1 MLVGNSSGRRLLGVP
16 IRREERIH
24 VVSFGLIGDWQPEPG
39 IVTTWKPTPESIDRV
54 HGAPTHPVPAS
65 HIQEEYLKS
74 AHRNRDS
81 GFRFSRLCLVTFD
94 IFEPLDTEAMTR
106 AVNGFVRRH
115 DSFASWYDT
124 DDTGVRRHM
133 TEVEAIELAPAG
145 HGHFSSR
152 ELLRE
157 HVQNTTPGPTQWDCF
172 SFGVIE
178 RERDFTVYAAVDHL
192 NTDGIS
198 QALTFFELRSMYMDA
213 VAGTLD
219 VQPCT
224 GSYLEYCRRE
234 REASA
239 KLTLESPPVR
249 QWIDLVLSAGGDL
262 PSFALPLG
270 AGSQKYTRSEVTMLP
285 LFDGAAAEQFD
296 EACERVGAKFTGG
309 IFAAAAIAEFELV
322 GKENYVGITPKS
334 TRTTPGEFGAIG
346 WFSSLVPVHFT
357 VAGTMSFSHVAG
369 VAQRAFE
376 TGKELADVSYH
387 RVLELV
393 TPEIGITTRPGWSAP
408 MISYVDVRKL
418 PGADIVS
425 SVNGGLFGNQGSSD
439 EVYMWINRFEDET
452 GMTFM
457 YPGTEVAR
465 SSIERY
471 YAKISEIFLAVADTG
486 DYSFAESAAGM
497 IA

>member
-1 MLVGNSSGRRLLGVP
+1 M
-16 IRREERIH
+16 
-24 VVSFGLIGDWQPEPG
+24 VSFGLIGDWTPKPG
-39 IVTTWKPTPESIDRV
+39 VVTTWKPTSESIAQV
-54 HGAPTHPVPAS
+54 HAAPPHPVPPS

-94 IFEPLDTEAMTR
+94 IYETLDRESMTR
-106 AVNGFVRRH
+106 AVNAFVRRH
-115 DSFASWYDT
+115 DSFASWFHT
-124 DDTGVRRHM
+124 DDSGVVRH
-133 TEVEAIELAPAG
+133 VADPAQIDLAPTD
-145 HGHFSSR
+145 HGFFGSQ
-152 ELLRE
+152 EPLRE
-157 HVQNTTPGPTQWDCF
+157 HVQNTTPGPTNWDCF
-172 SFGVIE
+172 SFGVVE
-178 RERDFTVYAAVDHL
+178 REHDFTVYAAVDHL

-198 QALTFFELRSMYMDA
+198 QALTFFELRSLYMDA

-219 VQPCT
+219 PAPCL

-234 REASA
+234 REMSA
-239 KLTLESPPVR
+239 ELTLESPQIR
-249 QWIDLVLSAGGDL
+249 QWIDLVLDAGGDL
-262 PSFALPLG
+262 PRFALPLD
-270 AGSQKYTRSEVTMLP
+270 AGSQKYVRSEVEMLP
-285 LFDGAAAEQFD
+285 LFDRASAERFD
-296 EACERVGAKFTGG
+296 DACDRAGAKFPGG
-309 IFAAAAIAEFELV
+309 IFAAAAIAEYELM

-357 VAGTMSFSHVAG
+357 LSGTLSFSHLAG

-376 TGKELADVSYH
+376 TGKLLADVSYH
-387 RVLELV
+387 RVLELI
-393 TPEIGITTRPGWSAP
+393 TPEIGITTEPGWSAP

-457 YPGTEVAR
+457 YPGTDVAR
-465 SSIERY
+465 ASIARY
-471 YAKISEIFLAVADTG
+471 YAKISEIFLTVAETG
-486 DYSFAESAAGM
+486 EYSFAESAPGM
-497 IA
+497 TA